1 LSEASKKTLEFQGG
15 VMKANEAEAFEKDAL
30 FETSIRMRKWD
41 ELAKEV
47 NVAVIDLEE
56 MRSKALLV
64 LSGNQVIGDR

>member
-1 LSEASKKTLEFQGG
+1 
-15 VMKANEAEAFEKDAL
+15 MKANEAEAFEKDAL

-64 LSGNQVIGDR
+64 LSGNQVIDDR

>member
-1 LSEASKKTLEFQGG
+1 
-15 VMKANEAEAFEKDAL
+15 MKANEAEAFEKDAL

-64 LSGNQVIGDR
+64 LSGNQVIDDQ